1 MSVRENNNRKQPGCR
16 WTIAHRQVGMHKH
29 TKPKT
34 ALIALAW
41 FAGSAFIAAAAY
53 AQPADVE
60 LDILHVQGN
69 VHMLHGGE
77 AGNIA
82 VQIGDDGVMLVN
94 AMGGGLAERIVE
106 TIGEVT
112 SAPVRYIV
120 NTSADL
126 HHTGGNAELAA
137 LGEFGSTPSLAP
149 GEIPGA
155 TLVAHENVML
165 RLFELESSGFSPEGV
180 PRTVYFLPFKDIFFN
195 DEPVFIIHEP
205 NAHSDGDSIVL
216 FRKSD
221 TIAVGDL
228 FVPGRYPVIDVERG
242 GSVQGLLRALNHVLD
257 LAVPRHLQDGGTRII
272 PGRGRLCNEADVV
285 EYRNMVAV
293 VRDRVRDLREK
304 GMDLEQ
310 IQAARPTRDFD
321 TEFDGS
327 GEAFVASVYMSL
339 AQGQ

>member
-1 MSVRENNNRKQPGCR
+1 MSAWANKNKRPPGSR
-16 WTIAHRQVGMHKH
+16 WATTRRQMKLQSVLIGWSCVAWIAGVG
-29 TKPKT
+29 
-34 ALIALAW
+34 
-41 FAGSAFIAAAAY
+41 AAAH
-53 AQPADVE
+53 AQLADVE
-60 LDILHVQGN
+60 LDLLHVQGN

-82 VQIGDDGVMLVN
+82 VQIGSDGVMLVN
-94 AMGGGLAERIVE
+94 AMGGGVAERIVE

-112 SAPVRYIV
+112 SAPVRYII

-165 RLFELESSGFSPEGV
+165 SLFELEASGFPPEGV

-205 NAHSDGDSIVL
+205 NAHSNGDSIVL

-228 FVPGRYPVIDVERG
+228 FIPGRYPVIDVERG

-293 VRDRVRDLREK
+293 VRDRVRDLMGK
-304 GMDLEQ
+304 GMELQE
-310 IQAARPTRDFD
+310 IQAARPTRDYD
-321 TEFDGS
+321 TEFEGS
-327 GEAFVASVYMSL
+327 GEAFVESIYASLSQ
-339 AQGQ
+339 AQ